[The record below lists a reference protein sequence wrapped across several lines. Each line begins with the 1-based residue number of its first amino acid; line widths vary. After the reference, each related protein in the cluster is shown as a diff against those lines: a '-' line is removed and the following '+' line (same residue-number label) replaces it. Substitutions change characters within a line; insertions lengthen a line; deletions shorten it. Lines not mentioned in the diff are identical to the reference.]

1 MRNPK
6 PNSKIS
12 TIIPKGLGGSLEMR
26 GTVVMANASPK
37 MMSERDS
44 ILSREIP
51 TPEALFFSTKVRPSL
66 VGSGHLRSCLPNEN
80 PNVFAVEALLPTRNE
95 TTGASS
101 VRIEDHTTV
110 IK

>member
-1 MRNPK
+1 
-6 PNSKIS
+6 
-12 TIIPKGLGGSLEMR
+12 MR

-80 PNVFAVEALLPTRNE
+80 PNVLRSRPCSRLVMKLLGRHLSE
-95 TTGASS
+95 
-101 VRIEDHTTV
+101 
-110 IK
+110 